1 MRYTLAVSAGSIV
14 WNCRSHIPGVEMS
27 ETVTVP
33 IWLAII
39 VLMLAALWILGQ
51 LLMPGVRWYI
61 HKRLSRTAEE
71 LNIRLRLKIKPFKLT
86 RRQTLIDRLRYDSE
100 VLKAAEEKA
109 EAEEMPRE
117 AVAAEV
123 KGYAR
128 EIVPA
133 FNAYFY
139 FRFGCWLARK
149 IAQSL
154 YRVRLGFVDDE
165 SLAKIPE
172 DACVVFLINHRSNTD
187 YILVS
192 YLAASRTALSYA
204 VGEWARIWP
213 LQTLLKAMGAY
224 FVRRSSRNPLY
235 RKVLERYVH
244 MATQSGMVQAL
255 FPEGGLSRDGL
266 LLPPRLGLLSY
277 MLKSFD
283 PEGRRDLVFIPV
295 GLNYD
300 RVLEDRSL
308 LLMDRSDVEP
318 KGGWLTFITTF
329 KFLMHNVG
337 LMFRKQWHRLGYA
350 IVNFGSPIS
359 MKEYLAEHNLDFREL
374 DRDQLFSEV
383 EVLGDLA
390 MKAIGEVIPVTP
402 VALVSM
408 VFERR
413 IGEKMSELELK
424 AEAHE
429 LIKELERAGAHI
441 YIPRSSQDYAITVGL
456 RMLTLR
462 HIVEETDG
470 LFRTREDEIPLLKYY
485 SNSIAHFLA

>member
-1 MRYTLAVSAGSIV
+1 
-14 WNCRSHIPGVEMS
+14 MS
-27 ETVTVP
+27 GTVTAP

-39 VLMLAALWILGQ
+39 VLMLAALWILDQ
-51 LLMPGVRWYI
+51 LLLPGVRWYI
-61 HKRLSRTAEE
+61 RKRVNRAAEE

-86 RRQTLIDRLRYDSE
+86 RRQTLIDRLRYDPE

-109 EAEEMPRE
+109 EAEGMPRE

-224 FVRRSSRNPLY
+224 FVRRGSGNPLY

-244 MATQSGMVQAL
+244 MATQAGMVQAL

-266 LLPPRLGLLSY
+266 LLQPRLGLLSY

-283 PEGRRDLVFIPV
+283 SEGRRDLVFIPI

-308 LLMDRSDVEP
+308 LLSDRSDVEP
-318 KGGWLTFITTF
+318 KGGWFTFITTF

-359 MKEYLAEHNLDFREL
+359 MKEYLAEHQLDFRTL
-374 DRDQLFSEV
+374 DRDQFFSQV
-383 EVLGDLA
+383 ETLGDLF
-390 MKAIGEVIPVTP
+390 MEEISKVIPVAP
-402 VALVSM
+402 VSLVAS
-408 VFERR
+408 VFDQRP
-413 IGEKMSELELK
+413 GESMSELELK
-424 AEAHE
+424 AEAHR
-429 LIKELERAGAHI
+429 LINELEAAGAHI

-470 LFRTREDEIPLLKYY
+470 LFRTREDEIPLLRYY
-485 SNSIAHFLA
+485 SNSIAHFLTGEK